1 MGGELESIDGPSA
14 QLLRGDVT
22 ARHARL
28 RAKRFDEGMRPTV
41 AIVDARSLTR
51 EGLVGVLT
59 AADRFRVFAVSDH
72 SDLLDGDAD
81 LRLDDGIIL
90 INLGAN
96 SKLNLGANSKR
107 WVHVVPASR
116 GGLRYRRGCASV
128 SPRMR

>member
-96 SKLNLGANSKR
+96 SKR

-116 GGLRYRRGCASV
+116 GGLWYRRGCALV